1 MADDTKR
8 AEGQPPPP
16 PQEDRR
22 ADTSSPLLQRL
33 AQLNASRAAPKLPGV
48 PAAPAAPAPKPGAT
62 PSPDV
67 TPTKPPLGMGKP
79 SPAAPPPA
87 APPPPTPTTAAV
99 VTSTPST
106 GAKALVGP
114 PTIPEPTSPA
124 RATSAPEL
132 PSVPT
137 HVGPPPAPELP
148 PELIENASVLTV
160 PVQAPLPTPLS
171 PPGTPS
177 PRRPNTAPIV
187 SAPGVVAT
195 REAAPMRASSEPS
208 ISEEPSTLTEM
219 PGAPTTVGP
228 APDRMDA
235 ARLEGVVTNTGLVL
249 VDHDPSLDVLDTGA
263 DTLPPDSPDPTEMP
277 GVPTTVGPAPLPED
291 DGELAGEPTRV
302 VVNPQAEPA
311 PEPAYAAGP
320 KTLLDPPMP
329 PIAAPAP
336 ARRGFVEAKTTFEVD
351 PSASPTTL
359 PPNTAPMAV
368 PPALQ
373 DSGAWPRP
381 DGVISG
387 SLGGDEPPARSY
399 EDTGGREV
407 TPIEVPPPHAPV
419 LASSGAAAA
428 QVSGEVEVPAYKRPP
443 ADAPSPAERAAAAAA
458 LESSRR
464 RAALTTPSTG
474 GSGPQPVVANTTGA
488 VSFRSGNA
496 VGAAV
501 AMSRAETE
509 PPPPKRAT
517 WPLLVLGLLVGLAG
531 GVGAMW
537 FFGDRLRG
545 GAGDVTRDAPTRQV
559 PTTGVI
565 VTPDAPP
572 AVTPPPV
579 AVIPDA
585 APPDAPPAACKLH
598 VTSLPAGAQVV
609 IDGVDAGVT
618 PLLDLKW
625 PCGSIALVARAGR
638 LEANRKLELTD
649 DKDAWVFVGLGRG
662 LAKVDI
668 LSNPPG
674 AMVEIGGQ
682 PAGMTPLNVELPPGK
697 TTVRA
702 SHPGHREAA
711 QILIPRAGRANRVML
726 NLAPMRRGR

>member
-8 AEGQPPPP
+8 AEGPPPP
-16 PQEDRR
+16 PPTEDRR
-22 ADTSSPLLQRL
+22 AADTSSPLLQRL
-33 AQLNASRAAPKLPGV
+33 AQLNAARAAPKLPGIPPV
-48 PAAPAAPAPKPGAT
+48 HPAAPKAGAT

-67 TPTKPPLGMGKP
+67 PSKPPLGMGK
-79 SPAAPPPA
+79 APPATP
-87 APPPPTPTTAAV
+87 PPPPTPTTAAV
-99 VTSTPST
+99 
-106 GAKALVGP
+106 LVGAAATTPP
-114 PTIPEPTSPA
+114 PTQPSPPDVPSPP
-124 RATSAPEL
+124 RAISAPEL
-132 PSVPT
+132 PAVPT
-137 HVGPPPAPELP
+137 RIGPPPAPDLP

-160 PVQAPLPTPLS
+160 PVTMPRASSPTHLTAPPM
-171 PPGTPS
+171 
-177 PRRPNTAPIV
+177 RRPNTAPIV

-195 REAAPMRASSEPS
+195 REAAPMRASSEPA
-208 ISEEPSTLTEM
+208 IVDEPSTVTDM

-228 APDRMDA
+228 APQAEVDA
-235 ARLEGVVTNTGLVL
+235 SGTNTGVVL

-263 DTLPPDSPDPTEMP
+263 DTLPPDNADPSDMP

-311 PEPAYAAGP
+311 PEPYTSER
-320 KTLLDPPMP
+320 KTLLDAPMP
-329 PIAAPAP
+329 AVAMP
-336 ARRGFVEAKTTFEVD
+336 ARKGFVEAKTTFEVD
-351 PSASPTTL
+351 PSAGPATL
-359 PPNTAPMAV
+359 TGGHATTAPMAIQ
-368 PPALQ
+368 PTLQ

-387 SLGGDEPPARSY
+387 SLGGDDGPRRY
-399 EDTGGREV
+399 EDTGSREI
-407 TPIEVPPPHAPV
+407 TPIEVAPPEPMP
-419 LASSGAAAA
+419 SSGNSGSMPV

-464 RAALTTPSTG
+464 RAAALASSS
-474 GSGPQPVVANTTGA
+474 GSGSGSSASVSTTGA
-488 VSFRSGNA
+488 VSFRSGQV
-496 VGAAV
+496 VGTAV
-501 AMSRAETE
+501 AMPRAETE
-509 PPPPKRAT
+509 PPPRRRTT
-517 WPLLVLGLLVGLAG
+517 WPLLVLGLFVGLAG
-531 GVGAMW
+531 GVAAMW

-545 GAGDVTRDAPTRQV
+545 GLGGGHDAGAIKQV
-559 PTTGVI
+559 PGVMA
-565 VTPDAPP
+565 TPDANPV
-572 AVTPPPV
+572 APPPV
-579 AVIPDA
+579 AVMPDA
-585 APPDAPPAACKLH
+585 APPDAPPPGCRVH

-625 PCGSIALVARAGR
+625 PCGAIVLVARAGR
-638 LEANRKLELTD
+638 LEATRKLTLD
-649 DKDAWVFVGLGRG
+649 GDKDSWVFVGLGRG

-668 LSNPPG
+668 TSNPPG

-682 PAGMTPLNVELPPGK
+682 PAGMTPLTVELPAGK

-711 QILIPRAGRANRVML
+711 QILIPRAGRPNRVIL